1 MSFLLNMASKF
12 LPAIGALA
20 SRAMPAMTSA
30 FAVGKRFLPQ
40 VLGAVGKAQNL
51 AQRATAVG
59 KTIQNIGSIVNPE
72 LTKKIEN
79 AYNSKI
85 IRNNSIGDILEKGQ
99 KGLAT
104 AVGVADK
111 AKELLANI
119 SPT

>member
-20 SRAMPAMTSA
+20 SRAMPAITSA
-30 FAVGKRFLPQ
+30 FAVGKRILPQ
-40 VLGAVGKAQNL
+40 IVGAVGKAKQIANKVS
-51 AQRATAVG
+51 AVG
-59 KTIQNIGSIVNPE
+59 KVAKDIGSAVAPE
-72 LTKKIEN
+72 LTKKVEN

-85 IRNNSIGDILEKGQ
+85 VGNNSIGDILEKGQ

-104 AVGVADK
+104 AAGVADK

-119 SPT
+119 APA

>member
-20 SRAMPAMTSA
+20 SRAMPAITSA
-30 FAVGKRFLPQ
+30 FSVGKRILPQ
-40 VLGAVGKAQNL
+40 VIGAVGKAQNI
-51 AQRATAVG
+51 ANKVTAVG
-59 KTIQNIGSIVNPE
+59 KTIHNIGSAVAPE
-72 LTKKIEN
+72 LTKKVEN

-85 IRNNSIGDILEKGQ
+85 IANNSIGDILEKGQ

-104 AVGVADK
+104 ASGVADK

-119 SPT
+119 PPA